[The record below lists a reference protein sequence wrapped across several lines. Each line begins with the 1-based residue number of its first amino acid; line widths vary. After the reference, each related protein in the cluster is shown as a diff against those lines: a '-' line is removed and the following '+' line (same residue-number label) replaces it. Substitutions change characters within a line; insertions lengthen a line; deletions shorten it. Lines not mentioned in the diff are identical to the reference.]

1 MFCNIII
8 TKTKFA
14 SDLILKNTNLHSMYI
29 PDPIR
34 YTKIEPKKNINS
46 DLRLLWFGTSANHD
60 SIPIALNSIN
70 KINVDVQIDIVT
82 KIENDLIVSIR
93 PIKLFDKIKLYN
105 FSEKTLVSKAN
116 EADIIFI
123 PYLTDQA
130 RLVKS
135 SNRIID
141 SINFGRFVVMSDVS
155 QFKEF
160 SKYTFQ

>member
-1 MFCNIII
+1 LFCNIII

-93 PIKLFDKIKLYN
+93 PIKLFDKIFLKKL
-105 FSEKTLVSKAN
+105 SLAKQMKL
-116 EADIIFI
+116 I
-123 PYLTDQA
+123 
-130 RLVKS
+130 
-135 SNRIID
+135 
-141 SINFGRFVVMSDVS
+141 
-155 QFKEF
+155 
-160 SKYTFQ
+160 